1 MPVIA
6 TGKGNFARRE
16 KTKNTARQRI
26 GAVERNPKSSNEVS
40 KND

>member
-1 MPVIA
+1 MLAIA
-6 TGKGNFARRE
+6 TVKRNFARGE

-26 GAVERNPKSSNEVS
+26 CAVERNPKSSNEVS